1 MVSRTWH
8 QRFLKNS
15 GNSKWIFDE
24 QCLQGTPTLAWT
36 VTSSDLQ
43 CVESYLVYLIDY
55 WMFKCQSFFVCF
67 PFTQV
72 RCSHLLVKHNQSRRP
87 SSWREQNITRTK
99 DEAKDLIQSRL
110 SIRDEGLDVDAVLI
124 NQCDTDVFF
133 IPYRIHR
140 NDQVWREVWITRLTV
155 QRLQLSKG
163 WWRSGTIWQRC
174 ISIYTVTPFTFTDSN
189 GLVFVI
195 YSIV

>member
-1 MVSRTWH
+1 M
-8 QRFLKNS
+8 
-15 GNSKWIFDE
+15 G
-24 QCLQGTPTLAWT
+24 CLNA
-36 VTSSDLQ
+36 DL
-43 CVESYLVYLIDY
+43 
-55 WMFKCQSFFVCF
+55 FFFCF
-67 PFTQV
+67 QFTQV

-99 DEAKDLIQSRL
+99 DEALELIQSRL
-110 SIRDEGLDVDAVLI
+110 SIRVEGLNVDAVLI
-124 NQCDTDVFF
+124 NRCNIDVFF

-163 WWRSGTIWQRC
+163 WWRSGTVWQRC

-189 GLVFVI
+189 GLEFVQVWLTKVVSFSV
-195 YSIV
+195 YCFLLA